1 MTSEL
6 AETVRDY
13 CIPVRNIKTMLSP
26 VPKPQNGGPQSPL
39 LFPLETQENIHGAF
53 TQT

>member
-6 AETVRDY
+6 TKTVRGY
-13 CIPVRNIKTMLSP
+13 YIPVQNVKTMLSL

-39 LFPLETQENIHGAF
+39 LFPLEMQQNIHGALA
-53 TQT
+53 QT